1 MSTRTGA
8 LPYSVGAQGLK
19 ARDRPLLF
27 GGHLLHMPEAADW
40 WDACSE
46 GLAMGALAL
55 ERIVHTLF
63 NNFAEFSHI
72 AGPVFITFQRANNGQ
87 VLESTLSNEP
97 TASLGELIN
106 FCCHHGEP
114 RLQDINALRIA
125 LQAFSRKLP
134 SAFRKLS
141 GCMHCA
147 QG

>member
-1 MSTRTGA
+1 MTQQGCVQELEMSTRTGA

-46 GLAMGALAL
+46 GLAMGALAV

-72 AGPVFITFQRANNGQ
+72 SGSLSVHFT
-87 VLESTLSNEP
+87 LSTLERME
-97 TASLGELIN
+97 ELT
-106 FCCHHGEP
+106 E
-114 RLQDINALRIA
+114 L
-125 LQAFSRKLP
+125 
-134 SAFRKLS
+134 
-141 GCMHCA
+141 
-147 QG
+147 

>member
-72 AGPVFITFQRANNGQ
+72 AGVVSLYLWPVCCCDIFIIHLARVNLQCLPPPKPNPNRSLIEDHCHVFDLYVSWAH
-87 VLESTLSNEP
+87 
-97 TASLGELIN
+97 ASI
-106 FCCHHGEP
+106 F
-114 RLQDINALRIA
+114 
-125 LQAFSRKLP
+125 
-134 SAFRKLS
+134 
-141 GCMHCA
+141 
-147 QG
+147 

>member
-55 ERIVHTLF
+55 ERICHTLF
-63 NNFAEFSHI
+63 NNFAEFSHV
-72 AGPVFITFQRANNGQ
+72 AGACLAVVLRLLCELCSSITC
-87 VLESTLSNEP
+87 S
-97 TASLGELIN
+97 
-106 FCCHHGEP
+106 
-114 RLQDINALRIA
+114 
-125 LQAFSRKLP
+125 
-134 SAFRKLS
+134 S
-141 GCMHCA
+141 G
-147 QG
+147 